1 MDSNLDSNL
10 YSSPYTLTL
19 DSSLNTQTHTQT
31 YTQTYTFHP
40 ILSTYTLQPILSPYT
55 LTLYASPYT
64 LHPILKPILKPIL
77 FTLFTLY
84 SATYTLTLYSHPLL
98 FTLYSSPYSLHPILS
113 TYTLNLDP
121 TQVFHIG
128 HTWPFLPPLLVQY
141 VWSTQSIPIVPP
153 QLVPP
158 HSSHLPMLPR
168 RVCPMVSRSPPSVTR
183 GFSFR
188 VLFVVFRLFSC
199 VFVFFSVFNQCVLV

>member
-158 HSSHLPMLPR
+158 PFLTLAHASSPSLPR
-168 RVCPMVSRSPPSVTR
+168 GFPFSPICHTR
-183 GFSFR
+183 
-188 VLFVVFRLFSC
+188 LLFSC
-199 VFVFFSVFNQCVLV
+199 SFRRFSSFFVCFRVF